1 MDSTKI
7 IASFFLGIVT
17 GWCISHS
24 SSETENGWSEQ
35 REVHP
40 IN

>member
-7 IASFFLGIVT
+7 IVSFLLGIVT
-17 GWCISHS
+17 GLYVSHF
-24 SSETENGWSEQ
+24 SSETEDGWSEQ